1 MCDSTGIDMEKNN
14 AHIDFNLLTRFLAGE
29 LSLEEQKLVKDWIAA
44 SDKNRNE
51 FDDLQ
56 DAWNAVGKTSKKQEI
71 DTDKEWKY
79 HQSFMQP
86 ADKTR
91 KFIILKTFIRIAAA
105 IIIGIGITLIGIN
118 YNSQF
123 SVKTKI
129 AETTEIELPDG
140 SKVTLNAG
148 SKLSYSKNNYGRENR
163 MLKLRGEA
171 YFVVEKDSNRPF
183 IIQLDKAEVKVLGT
197 AFNVKAYKKLNAIE
211 VTVSE
216 GKVSLYD
223 KAVKQKQVIATKGE
237 KAEFDKQLGVVKK
250 YPNTN
255 RNYKSWKTR
264 NIVFQNDSL
273 SIIVRTLENVYH
285 KNIILENSELNSCTI
300 TTSFENEDLSTV
312 LKVLKSTLDLD
323 IREEKDEIII
333 SGEGCR

>member
-1 MCDSTGIDMEKNN
+1 
-14 AHIDFNLLTRFLAGE
+14 LTRFLAGE
-29 LSLEEQKLVKDWIAA
+29 LGIEEQKLVKEWIDS

-51 FDDLQ
+51 FDELQ
-56 DAWNAVGKTSKKQEI
+56 NAWNAVDKTSKKQEI
-71 DTDKEWKY
+71 NTEKEWKY
-79 HQSFMQP
+79 HQRFIQP
-86 ADKTR
+86 ADKKRTS
-91 KFIILKTFIRIAAA
+91 ILLNTVIRIAAA
-105 IIIGIGITLIGIN
+105 IIIGIGVTLIAIK
-118 YNSQF
+118 YNSQY

-148 SKLSYSKNNYGRENR
+148 SKISYNKKNYGKEDRV
-163 MLKLRGEA
+163 LQLRGEG
-171 YFVVEKDSNRPF
+171 YFVVEKDFDRPF

-197 AFNVKAYKKLNAIE
+197 SFNVRAYKKLDAIE

-223 KAVKQKQVIATKGE
+223 KTVKQKQVIATKGE
-237 KAEFDKQLGVVKK
+237 KAEFDKQLEVVKK
-250 YPNTN
+250 YPNTD

-273 SIIVRTLENVYH
+273 SVIIGTLENVYH
-285 KNIILENSELNSCTI
+285 KNIILENSELNGCTI

-312 LKVLKSTLDLD
+312 LKVLQSTLDLD
-323 IREEKDEIII
+323 IREEKNEIII
-333 SGEGCR
+333 SGEGC